1 MGAQTS
7 PNLSDE
13 KASRMLAA
21 LREGRTLRKFGI
33 TRNCP
38 RFKTYCEAHP
48 GYAREAL
55 PLAAPNQKAADRRK
69 GELKRKMAS
78 VVCLK
83 GLHPMSK
90 DNVSIHKGRRCCI
103 ACRRI
108 AAANPPM
115 TSMTPDVVEKIKD
128 ALQGS
133 ATIGQ
138 ICQGR
143 PVGGGKQDRKLV
155 LVRANVLYRYRQ
167 LNPEFDRF
175 VAEAIADSKSVG
187 QKLRFSRVRGRI
199 HTARVREEAN
209 DYHRILALFPTNF
222 PGRDDAAHDLFVAVF
237 ERSLKREDVRARV
250 KHCLAAHNRMFP
262 TKYAKF
268 AGRPLVSLDA
278 QLFNEGTM
286 PLGDTISRGLWD

>member
-1 MGAQTS
+1 MGTQAL
-7 PNLSDE
+7 PGLSDE
-13 KASRMLAA
+13 KAARMLVAM
-21 LREGRTLRKFGI
+21 REGRTLRKFSI

-55 PLAAPNQKAADRRK
+55 PLAAANQKAADRRK
-69 GELKRKMAS
+69 GELKRRMAS

-108 AAANPPM
+108 AAANPSM
-115 TSMTPDVVEKIKD
+115 TSMTPDVVEKIKN
-128 ALQGS
+128 ALQDS

-138 ICQGR
+138 ICQGK
-143 PVGGGKQDRKLV
+143 PVGGGKRDSKLI
-155 LVRANVLYRYRQ
+155 LVRAKVLYRYRQ

-175 VAEAIADSKSVG
+175 VVEAIADSNSVG

-199 HTARVREEAN
+199 HSARVREDAN
-209 DYHRILALFPTNF
+209 DYHRLRYSQPTFPEGMMPPMTYSW
-222 PGRDDAAHDLFVAVF
+222 RC
-237 ERSLKREDVRARV
+237 RA
-250 KHCLAAHNRMFP
+250 
-262 TKYAKF
+262 
-268 AGRPLVSLDA
+268 
-278 QLFNEGTM
+278 
-286 PLGDTISRGLWD
+286 